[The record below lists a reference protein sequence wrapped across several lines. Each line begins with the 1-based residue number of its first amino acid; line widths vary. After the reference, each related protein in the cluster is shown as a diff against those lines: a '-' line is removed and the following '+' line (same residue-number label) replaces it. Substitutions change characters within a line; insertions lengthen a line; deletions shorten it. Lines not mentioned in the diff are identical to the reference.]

1 LVDLLITK
9 SIDANKFNKFICLV
23 EMKFSS
29 KRFSYFINNERA
41 NKHLHYHIKNSNFK
55 SLLKKKKK
63 KNPITVSIVEYK
75 GNTYRESLKPLL
87 EMKKPLNFHQRLKE
101 IFFYEAIKQGLEEY
115 FEYAEEL
122 YERNE

>member
-1 LVDLLITK
+1 MVDLLITK

-55 SLLKKKKK
+55 SLLKK
-63 KNPITVSIVEYK
+63 NPITVSIVEYK
-75 GNTYRESLKPLL
+75 GNTYRESLKPFIRN
-87 EMKKPLNFHQRLKE
+87 EETFEFSSKIERD
-101 IFFYEAIKQGLEEY
+101 FFYEAIKQGLEEY

>member
-1 LVDLLITK
+1 MVDLLITK

-55 SLLKKKKK
+55 SLLK
-63 KNPITVSIVEYK
+63 NPITVSIVEYK
-75 GNTYRESLKPLL
+75 GNTYRESLKPFIRN
-87 EMKKPLNFHQRLKE
+87 EETFEFSSKIERD
-101 IFFYEAIKQGLEEY
+101 FFYEAIKQGLEEY

>member
-1 LVDLLITK
+1 MVDLLIIK

-41 NKHLHYHIKNSNFK
+41 NKHLHYHIKNSNLK
-55 SLLKKKKK
+55 SLLK

-75 GNTYRESLKPLL
+75 GNTYRESLKPFIRN
-87 EMKKPLNFHQRLKE
+87 EETFEFSSKIERD
-101 IFFYEAIKQGLEEY
+101 FFYEAIKQGLEEY

>member
-1 LVDLLITK
+1 MVDLLITK

-29 KRFSYFINNERA
+29 KRFSYFITNERA
-41 NKHLHYHIKNSNFK
+41 NKHLHYYIKNSNLK
-55 SLLKKKKK
+55 SLLK

-75 GNTYRESLKPLL
+75 GNTYRESLKPFIRNA
-87 EMKKPLNFHQRLKE
+87 ETFEFSSKIERD
-101 IFFYEAIKQGLEEY
+101 FFYEAIKQGLEEY

-122 YERNE
+122 YERMNK